1 MSDNNPYSS
10 GRMDAVDD
18 AVMATRLSSSLKVTQ
33 LVSAALIMG
42 VLMFLGVVLV
52 IIRGD
57 VKGPQDAGLLTKI
70 AGGFAAL
77 MVVNHWFLPGL
88 VVQAMV
94 TAISRETLTPEVRL
108 DRLGNAFRT
117 QLIIAI
123 ALLEGAAMFSLITV
137 IVEKNVIS
145 LGVAVFLVIL
155 MLIRFPTQTR
165 FTWWVQERL

>member
-10 GRMDAVDD
+10 GRMDAADD
-18 AVMATRLSSSLKVTQ
+18 ALIATRLSSSLKVTQ

-42 VLMFLGVVLV
+42 VLMFMGVALV

-57 VKGPQDAGLLTKI
+57 IRGPQDAGLLTKI
-70 AGGFAAL
+70 AGGFAVL
-77 MVVNHWFLPGL
+77 MIVNHWFLPGL
-88 VVQAMV
+88 VVKAMV
-94 TAISRETLTPEVRL
+94 AAISRENLTPEVRL

-123 ALLEGAAMFSLITV
+123 ALLDGAAMFSLISV

-145 LGVAVFLVIL
+145 LGVALFLIVL
-155 MLIRFPTQTR
+155 MVIRFPTQTR